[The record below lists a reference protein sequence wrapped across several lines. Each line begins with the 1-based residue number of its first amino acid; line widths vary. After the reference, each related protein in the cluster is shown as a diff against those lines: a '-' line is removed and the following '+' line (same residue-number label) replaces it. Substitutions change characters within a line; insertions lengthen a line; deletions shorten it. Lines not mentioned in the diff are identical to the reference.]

1 MHDRQKT
8 IFLAEKNAQAW
19 CWAVIAAVLLLVAPA
34 ALIAQS
40 VDVPADYWGYRF
52 LERAETNGWFS
63 SLAMRTQPISRRDFA
78 AILAQIQQH
87 HARHHSLST
96 SDERLLN
103 QLLIDFHDEQP
114 QTGKE
119 SGRERHF
126 LRVEEENGQ
135 LYLDLLAK
143 QSLIIN
149 RGGQYDPDQLLSE
162 TMIGGILRGHLG
174 NALGVYAD
182 ARNALTRGNVEVQ
195 DEDEN
200 FDTSQGSP
208 VVVSGPNI
216 FQDRAVAYLIWEKPW
231 LRIKAGQDALRWG
244 PGQHGHLAVS
254 SNMPPA
260 TQIALSTRFKRFQFN
275 SVHAFLQSSLGAK
288 YLAGH
293 RVDFCLSNNLYIGAA
308 ETVIYGNR
316 DIELAYLNPLMLY
329 HIAEHHLGDHDN
341 NSLSIDFTLF
351 ARPGVRLYGE
361 WFIDDMTSTEP
372 LLRFYGNKFA
382 FLLGGML
389 SAPLGVQNLDLT
401 CEYARI
407 EPFVYS
413 HYDSINIYTHYDKI
427 IGHWLGPNADSWYVC
442 AGYQVGRDFRLEAFL
457 ERQRKGP
464 GQADTVSQPESGTR
478 KHFLHGT
485 VENKQIAGFKA
496 TEQVRRDIFLALGY
510 SAVWTD
516 NAQRQAGWNTT
527 DHLVRFELMLNY

>member
-8 IFLAEKNAQAW
+8 FFLADKNAQTW